1 MNAETLEKAK
11 SLQRQISDYETELK
25 ELEDG
30 CGVFVDKHGK
40 VNIKTEREWSSKTA
54 LDWFAQKIND
64 ALYEYRSAI
73 VSCRDNLITQL
84 ENL

>member
-11 SLQRQISDYETELK
+11 SLQRQISDYETDLK
-25 ELEDG
+25 ELENG
-30 CGVFVDKHGK
+30 CGIMVDKQGK
-40 VNIKTEREWSSKTA
+40 VYIKTEREWSSKTA
-54 LDWFAQKIND
+54 PDWFAQKIND

-73 VSCRDNLITQL
+73 VSCRENLKIQL